1 MADPTLP
8 SQGSADVFAESPPTL
23 TSGGVSPQTVDSNWY
38 YLRISYRDKTG
49 AMQTGY
55 PYESTDTYWA
65 NYMIIRP
72 GGPSPDSLRFRKAK
86 AIVNPDGREWDLW

>member
-1 MADPTLP
+1 M
-8 SQGSADVFAESPPTL
+8 
-23 TSGGVSPQTVDSNWY
+23 SPQTVDSNWY

-72 GGPSPDSLRFRKAK
+72 GGPSPIRSGSGKLKQLLTLTGGNGTSGRPAT
-86 AIVNPDGREWDLW
+86 VNSCWFEVKVG